1 MATARME
8 RKRACVTGATGYVGS
23 MLVKSL
29 LEKGYAVNATVRDP
43 ANSKKVAHVLNLQVL
58 GDLKIF
64 KADLTEEGSFDDA
77 INGCDFVFHVATP
90 VSFQSTDPEND
101 MIKPAI
107 NGTLEILKSCVKAK
121 TAKRVVYTSSVAAV
135 ARKKLT
141 GTGHLL
147 DEESWSDVE
156 YLTSEKPLSW
166 LRLIFMEMKLDLY
179 NLPAMTRMVNQPGY
193 GVSKTLAEKA
203 AWKFSKENSIDL
215 ITINPGVITGPSLTP
230 EVPGSV
236 SIALSLLT
244 GNEFGINF
252 LKNLQLMS
260 GSISIVHVEDVC
272 RAHIFVAE
280 NESAS
285 GRYICCAAN
294 TRVPDLA
301 KFLSKRYPPYNV
313 LTDFGD
319 FPANLKSIFSSE
331 KLIKA
336 GFSYNYGMEEM
347 YDESV
352 EYSRA
357 VGLLAN

>member
-1 MATARME
+1 MVTALIFVGGRTEMATARME
-8 RKRACVTGATGYVGS
+8 RERACVTGATGYVGS

-43 ANSKKVAHVLNLQVL
+43 ANSKKVAHLLDLQVL

-77 INGCDFVFHVATP
+77 INCCDFVFHVATP
-90 VSFQSTDPEND
+90 MNFQSKDLEND
-101 MIKPAI
+101 MIKPTI

-121 TAKRVVYTSSVAAV
+121 TVKRVVYTSSVAAV

-141 GTGHLL
+141 GTGHVL

-166 LRLIFMEMKLDLY
+166 
-179 NLPAMTRMVNQPGY
+179 GY
-193 GVSKTLAEKA
+193 AVSKTLAEKA
-203 AWKFSKENSIDL
+203 AWKFAKENNISL

-230 EVPGSV
+230 EVPVTVG
-236 SIALSLLT
+236 IALSLLT
-244 GNEFGINF
+244 GNEVGINF
-252 LKNLQLMS
+252 LKSMQQMS

-301 KFLSKRYPPYNV
+301 KFLSKRYLPYNL
-313 LTDFGD
+313 LTDFSD
-319 FPANLKSIFSSE
+319 FLVNIESIISSE

-347 YDESV
+347 YDESM
-352 EYSRA
+352 EYLRA

>member
-1 MATARME
+1 MVAALIFVGGSTEMATATME

-43 ANSKKVAHVLNLQVL
+43 ENSKKVSHLLNLQVL
-58 GDLKIF
+58 GDLKLF
-64 KADLTEEGSFDDA
+64 KADLMEEDSFDDA
-77 INGCDFVFHVATP
+77 INGCDFVFHVAT
-90 VSFQSTDPEND
+90 SMNFESEDQEND

-107 NGTLEILKSCVKAK
+107 NGMLNVLKSCVRVK
-121 TAKRVVYTSSVAAV
+121 TVKRVVCTSSVAAV
-135 ARKKLT
+135 SPNNLN
-141 GTGHLL
+141 GTDRVL

-156 YLTSEKPLSW
+156 YLTSKKS
-166 LRLIFMEMKLDLY
+166 LIW
-179 NLPAMTRMVNQPGY
+179 GY
-193 GVSKTLAEKA
+193 EVSKTLAEKA

-215 ITINPGVITGPSLTP
+215 ITIAPGVITGPSLTP

-244 GNEFGINF
+244 GNEFMVNA
-252 LKNLQLMS
+252 LKSFQLIS
-260 GSISIVHVEDVC
+260 GSISLVHVEDVC

-285 GRYICCAAN
+285 GRYICCAVN
-294 TRVPDLA
+294 TCVPELA
-301 KFLSKRYPPYNV
+301 KFLSERYPPYNV

-347 YDESV
+347 YDDSV
-352 EYSRA
+352 EYLRA
-357 VGLLAN
+357 VRLLAN

>member
-1 MATARME
+1 MVAALIFVGGSTEMATATME

-43 ANSKKVAHVLNLQVL
+43 ENSKKVSHLLNLQVL
-58 GDLKIF
+58 GDLKLF
-64 KADLTEEGSFDDA
+64 KADLMEEDSFDDA
-77 INGCDFVFHVATP
+77 INGCDFVFHVAT
-90 VSFQSTDPEND
+90 SMNF
-101 MIKPAI
+101 
-107 NGTLEILKSCVKAK
+107 
-121 TAKRVVYTSSVAAV
+121 
-135 ARKKLT
+135 
-141 GTGHLL
+141 
-147 DEESWSDVE
+147 ESEDQE
-156 YLTSEKPLSW
+156 
-166 LRLIFMEMKLDLY
+166 
-179 NLPAMTRMVNQPGY
+179 GY
-193 GVSKTLAEKA
+193 EVSKTLAEKA

-215 ITINPGVITGPSLTP
+215 ITIAPGVITGPSLTP

-244 GNEFGINF
+244 GNEFMVNA
-252 LKNLQLMS
+252 LKSFQLIS
-260 GSISIVHVEDVC
+260 GSISLVHVEDVC

-285 GRYICCAAN
+285 GRYICCAVN
-294 TRVPDLA
+294 TCVPELA
-301 KFLSKRYPPYNV
+301 KFLSERYPPYNV

-347 YDESV
+347 YDDSV
-352 EYSRA
+352 EYLRA
-357 VGLLAN
+357 VRLLAN

>member
-166 LRLIFMEMKLDLY
+166 
-179 NLPAMTRMVNQPGY
+179 GY

-313 LTDFGD
+313 LTDFSD
-319 FPANLKSIFSSE
+319 FLVNIESIISSE

-352 EYSRA
+352 EYLRA
-357 VGLLAN
+357 VGLLAS

>member
-8 RKRACVTGATGYVGS
+8 RKRTCVTGATGYVGS
-23 MLVKSL
+23 MLVKRL
-29 LEKGYAVNATVRDP
+29 LERGCAVNATVRDP
-43 ANSKKVAHVLNLQVL
+43 ANSKKVSHLLDLQVL
-58 GDLKIF
+58 GDLKLF
-64 KADLTEEGSFDDA
+64 KADLMEEGSFDYA

-90 VSFQSTDPEND
+90 MILESKDPEND

-107 NGTLEILKSCVKAK
+107 NGTLDVLKSCVKAK
-121 TAKRVVYTSSVAAV
+121 TVKHVVYTSSVAAV

-141 GTGHLL
+141 RTGHVFN
-147 DEESWSDVE
+147 EESWSDVE
-156 YLTSEKPLSW
+156 YLASEKPLSW
-166 LRLIFMEMKLDLY
+166 RY
-179 NLPAMTRMVNQPGY
+179 A
-193 GVSKTLAEKA
+193 VSKTLAEKA
-203 AWKFSKENSIDL
+203 AWKFAKENSLDL
-215 ITINPGVITGPSLTP
+215 ITIIPGVITGSSLNP

-236 SIALSLLT
+236 SLALSLLT
-244 GNEFGINF
+244 GNESAINF
-252 LKNLQLMS
+252 LKSLPLMS
-260 GSISIVHVEDVC
+260 GSISLVHVEDVC

-294 TRVPDLA
+294 TCVPELA
-301 KFLSKRYPPYNV
+301 KFLSKRYPSYNV

-319 FPANLKSIFSSE
+319 CPANLKSIFSSE

-336 GFSYNYGMEEM
+336 RFSYNYRMEEM

-352 EYSRA
+352 EYLRA